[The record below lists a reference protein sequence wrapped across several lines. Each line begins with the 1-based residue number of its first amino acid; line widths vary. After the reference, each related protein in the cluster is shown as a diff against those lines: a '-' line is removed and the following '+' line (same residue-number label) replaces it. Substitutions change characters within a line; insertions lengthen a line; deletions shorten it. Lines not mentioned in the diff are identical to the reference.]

1 MKLLVS
7 LNCSIINN
15 FQTKGEKMIKK
26 IGIIGSGIV
35 GQTLTNGFIKHQYEV
50 MLGTNTQSKH
60 EELKSK
66 TNGKARIGSFAETAA
81 FGDLLVLATK
91 GTAAEVVIK
100 SIESNALKGKIII
113 DTANPIADAP
123 PVNGVIQYYTSP
135 NESLMERLQK
145 LAPEAKFVKAFSSI
159 GSALMVNPDFG
170 GIKPT
175 MFFCGNDE
183 GAKAEVKTILTQFGF
198 EPEDI
203 GKVEAARAIE
213 PLAML
218 WCIPGFLKNQWAHA
232 FKLLKK

>member
-1 MKLLVS
+1 MKL
-7 LNCSIINN
+7 CWEP
-15 FQTKGEKMIKK
+15 T
-26 IGIIGSGIV
+26 
-35 GQTLTNGFIKHQYEV
+35 H
-50 MLGTNTQSKH
+50 
-60 EELKSK
+60 
-66 TNGKARIGSFAETAA
+66 KARIGSFAETAA

-198 EPEDI
+198 EPEDM